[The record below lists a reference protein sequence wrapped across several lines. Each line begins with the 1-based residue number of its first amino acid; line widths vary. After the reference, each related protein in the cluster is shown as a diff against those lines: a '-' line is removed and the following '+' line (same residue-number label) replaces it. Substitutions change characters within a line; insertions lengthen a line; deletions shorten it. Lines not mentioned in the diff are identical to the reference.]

1 MSPVTLEHT
10 VSKIL
15 SLSKLVNDVCKTQ
28 FVLVEGM
35 FIQFLDIGEKICI
48 QIILFSV
55 NIKRHVCK
63 FKLIL
68 VIITNFRGGYNSDR
82 KEIINLS
89 GFCNEG
95 YEGIACSSCS
105 PGYAKFG
112 SELKKPSVSNFN

>member
-1 MSPVTLEHT
+1 
-10 VSKIL
+10 
-15 SLSKLVNDVCKTQ
+15 
-28 FVLVEGM
+28 M
-35 FIQFLDIGEKICI
+35 FIQFLDIGELICT
-48 QIILFSV
+48 QKILFDV
-55 NIKRHVCK
+55 NIERHVCK
-63 FKLIL
+63 LNLIQA
-68 VIITNFRGGYNSDR
+68 VIITKFRGGIHLDK